1 MYYSN
6 DLPKSKALKEI
17 RKAAKDVGLT
27 FKETRTRLNGGLLY
41 KLVVRKTNEE
51 VMSNY
56 QFWTAYNDFCSGYL
70 QSWNGQTFNS
80 NREI

>member
-1 MYYSN
+1 MNY
-6 DLPKSKALKEI
+6 SKAQAGKQI

-27 FKETRTRLNGGLLY
+27 FKITRTRLNGTPLY
-41 KLVVRKTNEE
+41 ELVVRKTGEV

-56 QFWTAYNDFCSGYL
+56 QFWTAYNDFCSGYI